1 MARLSTASEIKDIQS
16 IGHLLKI
23 LLCAKIGFNYHN
35 QIEIKF
41 KGFLFKDELFEV

>member
-16 IGHLLKI
+16 IGHLLNP
-23 LLCAKIGFNYHN
+23 LCAKIGFNCHN

-41 KGFLFKDELFEV
+41 KGFLFKDKLFEV